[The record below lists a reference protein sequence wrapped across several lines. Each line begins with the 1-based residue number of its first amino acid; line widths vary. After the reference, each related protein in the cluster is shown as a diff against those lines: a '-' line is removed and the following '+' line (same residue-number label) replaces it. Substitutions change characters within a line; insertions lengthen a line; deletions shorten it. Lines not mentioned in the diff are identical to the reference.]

1 MPAFERAFLTGASSG
16 IGRGVALELARR
28 GTLVV
33 AAARRLERLEALR
46 EEAAGAAGRIEA
58 CELDVGDPR
67 RVAEV
72 LHRED
77 QRVGGFDLVIANA
90 GVANYF
96 GPDPLSLDNVLAVAQ
111 VNFTGALATL
121 VAGKDA
127 MLPRGRGTLVGVA
140 SLAGF
145 RGLPDSGAYSATKA
159 GLQTFLESLAL
170 DLEGSGLRVVDVS
183 PGFVRSEMTDRNGF
197 RMPFLMETDEAVRRF
212 VEAVEEGRPQVTFP
226 WQLALPLRLGA
237 KFAPRGLWR
246 RAVRGAKGRADRRGA
261 R

>member
-1 MPAFERAFLTGASSG
+1 MPVFERAFLTGASSG

-28 GTLVV
+28 GTRVV
-33 AAARRLERLEALR
+33 AAARRMDRLATLVAEAEGDR
-46 EEAAGAAGRIEA
+46 VEA
-58 CELDVGDPR
+58 CELDVSDPR

-72 LHRED
+72 IASED
-77 QRVGGFDLVIANA
+77 ER
-90 GVANYF
+90 VANYH
-96 GPDPLSLDNVLAVAQ
+96 GPDPLSLDNVLHVAQ

-159 GLQTFLESLAL
+159 GLQTFLESLSL
-170 DLEGSGLRVVDVS
+170 DLDGTGLVVVDIS
-183 PGFVRSEMTDRNGF
+183 PGFVRSEMTDRNAF
-197 RMPFLMETDEAVRRF
+197 RMPFLMETGEAVQRF
-212 VEAVEEGRPQVTFP
+212 VDAVEAGEPQTTFP
-226 WQLALPLRLGA
+226 WQLAVPLRLGA
-237 KFAPRGLWR
+237 KLAPRGLWR
-246 RAVRGAKGRADRRGA
+246 RAVRGAKGSADRRGG

>member
-1 MPAFERAFLTGASSG
+1 MPVFERAFLTGASSG

-28 GTLVV
+28 GTRVV
-33 AAARRLERLEALR
+33 AAARRMDRLATLVAEAEGDR
-46 EEAAGAAGRIEA
+46 VEA
-58 CELDVGDPR
+58 CELDVSDPR

-72 LHRED
+72 IASED
-77 QRVGGFDLVIANA
+77 ERVGGFDLVIANA
-90 GVANYF
+90 GVANYH
-96 GPDPLSLDNVLAVAQ
+96 GPDPLSLDNVLHVAQ

-159 GLQTFLESLAL
+159 GLQTFLESLSL
-170 DLEGSGLRVVDVS
+170 DLDGTGLVVVDIS
-183 PGFVRSEMTDRNGF
+183 PGFVRSEMTDRNAF
-197 RMPFLMETDEAVRRF
+197 RMPFLMETGEAVQRF
-212 VEAVEEGRPQVTFP
+212 VDAVEAGEPQTTFP
-226 WQLALPLRLGA
+226 WQLAVPLRLGA
-237 KFAPRGLWR
+237 KLAPRGLWR
-246 RAVRGAKGRADRRGA
+246 RAVRSAKGSADRRGG